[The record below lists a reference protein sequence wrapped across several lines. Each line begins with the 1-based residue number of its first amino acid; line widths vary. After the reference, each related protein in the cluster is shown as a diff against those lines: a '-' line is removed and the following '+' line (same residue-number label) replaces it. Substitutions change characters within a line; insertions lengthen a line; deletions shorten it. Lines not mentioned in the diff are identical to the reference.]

1 MLCIKTNNIS
11 KSIWDPACFTVLLK
25 WGYEQSL
32 VWLLS
37 CLSMQFNKK
46 NNNAGLTPA
55 MKERAM
61 NDPASHPVINDIAN
75 RLDSMTP
82 KAQTLG
88 TYIMQNPSKAVFMTT
103 KELAETCGISEAT
116 VVRFVSTLGYKGYSY
131 FQDALK
137 DFVNT
142 GLSLPER
149 ADIKGIKEPGVDR
162 LHRGILEELNNLKHL
177 YENINVETMNEF
189 VDYLDKAH
197 NIYVV
202 GSRLSYTFAYYL
214 GWSLTKV
221 RKGIHILKGSDS
233 TSMDMLVN
241 AHAGSL
247 VILAACTRYPNE
259 LIKLSKMIRR
269 SGHTLLTLTDSSISP
284 VIQFADLSLVVP
296 SRSIPF
302 IGNVSGMLAVIQFI
316 VQELANKKGNE
327 LIEYQKKME
336 QVYLEN
342 DILFNLEPK

>member
-1 MLCIKTNNIS
+1 MT
-11 KSIWDPACFTVLLK
+11 DP
-25 WGYEQSL
+25 E
-32 VWLLS
+32 
-37 CLSMQFNKK
+37 
-46 NNNAGLTPA
+46 
-55 MKERAM
+55 
-61 NDPASHPVINDIAN
+61 SHPVISDISN
-75 RLDSMTP
+75 KLDSLTP

-103 KELAETCGISEAT
+103 KELAEACETSEAT
-116 VVRFVSTLGYKGYSY
+116 VVRFVSTLGYKGYSE

-149 ADIKGIKEPGVDR
+149 AAIKGIKEPGVDR
-162 LHRGILEELNNLKHL
+162 LHRGILEELNNLKYL
-177 YENINVETMNEF
+177 YENINVEIMNAF
-189 VDYLDKAH
+189 VDHLDKSH
-197 NIYVV
+197 TVYVV

-221 RKGIHILKGSDS
+221 RKGVHILKGSD
-233 TSMDMLVN
+233 TTTFDMLTN
-241 AHAGSL
+241 ANPESL
-247 VILAACTRYPNE
+247 VILATCTRYPNE

-269 SGHTLLTLTDSSISP
+269 SSHTLLTLTDSTICP
-284 VIQFADLSLVVP
+284 VIQFANLSLVVP

-302 IGNVSGMLAVIQFI
+302 IGNASGMLAVIQYM
-316 VQELANKKGNE
+316 VQELANRRGEE
-327 LIEYQKKME
+327 LVTYQKQLE